1 MILDPFPSPADRYQT
16 PTAVEDA
23 FYEAFARLDLTL
35 MVALWLPGERA
46 VCIHPGGQLLRGSDE
61 VLDGWRSIFNGAQPP
76 IVEYRRIDAFSS
88 ETLTVHLV
96 EERIRPH
103 QAPAEA
109 ANRLIATNVFLRQEG
124 RWYLAEHHGSL
135 PLIRPPRRELEP
147 EKPRLH

>member
-1 MILDPFPSPADRYQT
+1 MSLDPSLSDRYQT
-16 PTAVEDA
+16 PAGVEAAYYD
-23 FYEAFARLDLTL
+23 AFARLDLTQ

-46 VCIHPGGQLLRGSDE
+46 VCIHPGGQMLRGSDE
-61 VLDGWRSIFNGAQPP
+61 VLDGWRNIFNGAQPP

-103 QAPAEA
+103 QAPAERT
-109 ANRLIATNVFLRQEG
+109 NHLIATNVFLRQEG

-135 PLIRPPRRELEP
+135 PLIRPPRREVEP

>member
-1 MILDPFPSPADRYQT
+1 MSQAPSPADRYQT
-16 PTAVEDA
+16 PAEVEAA
-23 FYEAFARLDLTL
+23 FYAAFASLDLTR
-35 MVALWLPGERA
+35 MVCLWLPDERA
-46 VCIHPGGQLLRGSDE
+46 VCIHPGGQLLRGADE

-76 IVEYRRIDAFSS
+76 AVEYRRLDAFSS
-88 ETLTVHLV
+88 ETLAVHLV

-109 ANRLIATNVFLRQEG
+109 ANRLIATNVYLRQEG

-135 PLIRPPRRELEP
+135 PLIRPPRREVAP